1 MMLFLAISLFS
12 SSKENTT
19 IAKCKCLPEDKMQ
32 ESELIKVPGGTTTDE
47 YPLTMLPGNYLL
59 IY

>member
-12 SSKENTT
+12 SSKESTA
-19 IAKCKCLPEDKMQ
+19 IAKCKCLPEDRIQ
-32 ESELIKVPGGTTTDE
+32 ESELIKITGGTVADE
-47 YPLTMLPGNYLL
+47 YPLTMLPGNCLL